1 VKVKV
6 AEPGQS
12 LEDDI
17 ARVASVRETLGD
29 DGRVRIDANGAWT
42 TDQAARALDRL
53 QAHDLEYVEQPC
65 ASLVECAALRALIDV
80 PIAVDEALRKAPDPH
95 HVTGLREAADVL
107 VLKTAPLG
115 GVRPALAVAETYGL
129 PCVVSS
135 ALDSSVGLTAALAL
149 ASALPEVP
157 FACGLGSGQ
166 LVIADVTADR
176 VLPVDGELTVR
187 AAAPEPDTVMA
198 VAMAPASLAAWRERL
213 SDAYDA
219 LTDSPG
225 GD

>member
-1 VKVKV
+1 
-6 AEPGQS
+6 
-12 LEDDI
+12 
-17 ARVASVRETLGD
+17 
-29 DGRVRIDANGAWT
+29 
-42 TDQAARALDRL
+42 
-53 QAHDLEYVEQPC
+53 
-65 ASLVECAALRALIDV
+65 
-80 PIAVDEALRKAPDPH
+80 
-95 HVTGLREAADVL
+95 
-107 VLKTAPLG
+107 
-115 GVRPALAVAETYGL
+115 
-129 PCVVSS
+129 
-135 ALDSSVGLTAALAL
+135 
-149 ASALPEVP
+149 
-157 FACGLGSGQ
+157 LGSGQ